1 MTMEEEKEVQ
11 TCQEEL
17 DGMEE
22 KPAGHVVFKELKKNS
37 PAEKAIVE
45 VKTLPEHLK
54 YVFLGENEV
63 NSVIISSSLRK
74 EEEDQLVLDLLNIIN
89 FHDVIWRFESDV
101 YLCLSQFVGV
111 ERPLIG
117 KRKKLKMSRVCL
129 VCIFIFYFHFLFL
142 FF

>member
-74 EEEDQLVLDLLNIIN
+74 EEEDQLVKVLKK
-89 FHDVIWRFESDV
+89 HKAT
-101 YLCLSQFVGV
+101 
-111 ERPLIG
+111 IG
-117 KRKKLKMSRVCL
+117 
-129 VCIFIFYFHFLFL
+129 
-142 FF
+142 